1 MAVAGLRVADLGCG
15 SSKTPGS
22 VGVDIHP
29 YPGVDVVCNLNG
41 GNWPL
46 KDGEFD
52 KVIASHII
60 EHVSDMVLF
69 MKEIHRI
76 LKPGGE
82 LVVYTPHFSSVNSW
96 TDPTHIRHLSARWYR
111 SFQKGE
117 YLAAQAG
124 TYELVDTRV
133 TFGKSVRSKMAQ
145 FIVWLRGLDKWE
157 KNAAFR
163 YPGSDVQTIL
173 RKI

>member
-1 MAVAGLRVADLGCG
+1 MQIADIGCG
-15 SSKTPGS
+15 SKKTPGS
-22 VGVDIHP
+22 IGVDIHP
-29 YPGVDVVCNLNG
+29 YPGVDVVCDLNKAG
-41 GNWPL
+41 WPL
-46 KDGEFD
+46 KDNQFD
-52 KVIASHII
+52 KVIASHLI

-96 TDPTHIRHLSARWYR
+96 TDPTHVRHLSARWYR
-111 SFQKGE
+111 SFIVGE

-124 TYELVDTRV
+124 GYELVSTEV
-133 TFGKSVRSKMAQ
+133 TFGKSFRSKIAQ

-163 YPGSDVQTIL
+163 YPASDIHTTL
-173 RKI
+173 RKR